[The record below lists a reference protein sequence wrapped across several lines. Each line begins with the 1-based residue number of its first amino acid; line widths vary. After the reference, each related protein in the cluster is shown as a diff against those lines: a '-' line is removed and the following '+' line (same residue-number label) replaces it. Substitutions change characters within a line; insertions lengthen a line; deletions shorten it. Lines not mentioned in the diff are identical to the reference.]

1 MTPAT
6 TMKAEPPKAARPSS
20 TKISVQF
27 VYAPGLKRAVFRNV
41 RLTGSWDREGRY
53 SDDWSTIP
61 MEEYTGEDGCPCYRA
76 AVGLD
81 ESQVGWTFRWG
92 VVVDGPAGRD
102 KWGITTEVCDAGSSD
117 RSRAFALRPRDG
129 DAVQQE
135 RYYLTHNRRLGAQ
148 KYRRAGTTKDGICFS
163 VWAPNARKVE
173 VVFGTLFDVNDP
185 KRTTCDDPLPAASIA
200 GGYIADDGQGMHPE
214 RGPFPMTRG
223 DGDVW
228 VTDENNPRLADFAA
242 FDHKPYIYR
251 ITKDDGTVA
260 YKSDLHS
267 RCQVGS
273 GRFDPKGQ
281 PFADLTRTLDGPG
294 SCSAVVDSDQVT
306 AFFEDPQGRWPESD
320 WVQAEEFWKDEKD
333 LIGTAKPVPR
343 RVDDLVIY
351 ELHVGALGGPDK
363 KGPGTL
369 KDAIE
374 LLDYLVDLGINAV
387 ELLPMSQFSGEE
399 NWGYGTSHYYAIEY
413 SGGGRDQYKYFI
425 KACHRRGIAV
435 IFDVVYNH
443 FTPNAERAEWG
454 YDTNDVVKNPYYWY
468 EGVPSDYPAYQQ
480 AVDAGARDLGGYVDN
495 MSTGFA
501 PRFYEEMVRKMFISS
516 AAMLMEEFHV
526 DGFRV
531 DQTTSIH
538 SYNVLHADGRPV
550 PNANLFGAKFLREW
564 TSTLR
569 LINPDVILTAEDHS
583 GWDKVTQSTEIG
595 GLGFDKVWY
604 ADFYHHLMGD
614 TDKGSD
620 YAKLIKTAGFGD
632 DRALAMDYFAGVLGD
647 SGGNRVVYNES
658 HDEAGNAQGTKR
670 SIVVAAN
677 GAPLVGETRRYAEA
691 RCRFAFGATVLS
703 AGTPMFLFGE
713 EVGFEKDFLYN
724 HIFANREDLD
734 GYRKTSGQFLFAFY
748 RDLIHLRLASP
759 GLRTRLIDILHV
771 HDANRVLAW
780 RRWGEGDDF
789 LVLASLNNH
798 AYLDGYDVSNS
809 RLADG
814 DWKEVFNSDLT
825 KYGGDNIGNFGA
837 TAIPSRGGV
846 LHAVIPA
853 NGFVVMKRI

>member
-1 MTPAT
+1 MTSAT
-6 TMKAEPPKAARPSS
+6 MTKAEPSKTARPAPL
-20 TKISVQF
+20 TISVQF
-27 VYAPGLKRAVFRNV
+27 VYAPGLKRVVFRNV

-61 MEEYTGEDGCPCYRA
+61 MEQYTGEDGCPCYRA
-76 AVGLD
+76 TVGLD
-81 ESQVGWTFRWG
+81 ESQAGRTFRWG
-92 VVVDGPAGRD
+92 VVVDGPAGSD
-102 KWGITTEVCDAGSSD
+102 KWGITTEVRDARSSD
-117 RSRAFALRPRDG
+117 RSRAFGLRPRDG

-135 RYYLTHNRRLGAQ
+135 HYYLTHNRRLGAQ
-148 KYRRAGTTKDGICFS
+148 KHRRAGTTNDGIRFS

-173 VVFGTLFDVNDP
+173 VVFGTFFDVNDP
-185 KRTTCDDPLPAASIA
+185 ERVPREDSLPATSVA
-200 GGYIADDGQGMHPE
+200 GGYIADDSQGMHPK
-214 RGPFPMTRG
+214 RGPFSMTRG
-223 DGDVW
+223 DDGVW
-228 VTDENNPRLADFAA
+228 VTDENDPRLADFAA
-242 FDHKPYIYR
+242 FDHKPYMYR

-260 YKSDLHS
+260 YKSDLYS

-273 GRFDPKGQ
+273 GMFDPKGQ
-281 PFADLTRTLDGPG
+281 PFFDVTRKLDGPG
-294 SCSAVVDSDQVT
+294 SCSSVIDSDQVT

-320 WVQAEEFWKDEKD
+320 WLKAEEFWKDEKD

-351 ELHVGALGGPDK
+351 ELHVGALGGPQK
-363 KGPGTL
+363 QGPGTL

-374 LLDYLVDLGINAV
+374 LLDYLVDLGVNAV

-443 FTPNAERAEWG
+443 FTPNAGRAEWG

-468 EGVPSDYPAYQQ
+468 EGVPSDYPAYQR
-480 AVDAGARDLGGYVDN
+480 AVDSDAKDLGGYIDN

-501 PRFYEEMVRKMFISS
+501 PRFYEEIVRKMFISS
-516 AAMLMEEFHV
+516 AVMLMEEFHI

-538 SYNVLHADGRPV
+538 SYNVLHADGRAV
-550 PNANLFGAKFLREW
+550 PDANLFGAKFLREW

-583 GWDKVTQSTEIG
+583 GWDKVTQSSEIG
-595 GLGFDKVWY
+595 GLGFDKAWY
-604 ADFYHHLMGD
+604 ADFYHHLIGD

-632 DRALAMDYFAGVLGD
+632 DRALAMDYFAGALGD
-647 SGGNRVVYNES
+647 SGGNHVVYNES

-670 SIVVAAN
+670 TIVVAAN
-677 GAPLVGETRRYAEA
+677 GAPLVGQTRRYAEA

-734 GYRKTSGQFLFAFY
+734 GYRRTSGQFLFAFY

-759 GLRTRLIDILHV
+759 GLRTRLIDILHA
-771 HDANRVLAW
+771 HDVNRVLAW
-780 RRWGEGDDF
+780 RRWGEDEDY
-789 LVLASLNNH
+789 LALASLNNH
-798 AYLDGYDVSNS
+798 PFRDGYTISNP
-809 RLADG
+809 RLPDG
-814 DWKEVFNSDLT
+814 RWREVFSSDSDR
-825 KYGGDNIGNFGA
+825 YGGDGVSNGGA
-837 TAIPSRGGV
+837 VIPASGGA

-853 NGFVVMKRI
+853 NGVVILKRVS

>member
-1 MTPAT
+1 M
-6 TMKAEPPKAARPSS
+6 
-20 TKISVQF
+20 
-27 VYAPGLKRAVFRNV
+27 L
-41 RLTGSWDREGRY
+41 
-53 SDDWSTIP
+53 
-61 MEEYTGEDGCPCYRA
+61 
-76 AVGLD
+76 
-81 ESQVGWTFRWG
+81 
-92 VVVDGPAGRD
+92 
-102 KWGITTEVCDAGSSD
+102 
-117 RSRAFALRPRDG
+117 RSRDG

-135 RYYLTHNRRLGAQ
+135 RYYLTHNRRLGAE
-148 KYRRAGTTKDGICFS
+148 KHRRDGATKDGICFS

-173 VVFGTLFDVNDP
+173 VVFGTFFDVNDP
-185 KRTTCDDPLPAASIA
+185 KRTPRDDPLPATSIA

-223 DGDVW
+223 DGGVW
-228 VTDENNPRLADFAA
+228 VTDENDPRLADFAA

-260 YKSDLHS
+260 YKSDLYS

-273 GRFDPKGQ
+273 GMFDPKGQ
-281 PFADLTRTLDGPG
+281 PFSDLTRKLDGPG

-306 AFFEDPQGRWPESD
+306 AFFEDPQGRWPESN

-374 LLDYLVDLGINAV
+374 QLDYLVDLGVNAV

-516 AAMLMEEFHV
+516 AVMLMEEFHI

-632 DRALAMDYFAGVLGD
+632 DRALAMDYFAGVLGG
-647 SGGNRVVYNES
+647 SGGNQCRLQRVARRGGQRPGHQAV
-658 HDEAGNAQGTKR
+658 DRRGRQRRAAGR
-670 SIVVAAN
+670 RDAAVR
-677 GAPLVGETRRYAEA
+677 GGPVPLRLRRHRTVGRNPHVPLRRGG
-691 RCRFAFGATVLS
+691 RV
-703 AGTPMFLFGE
+703 
-713 EVGFEKDFLYN
+713 
-724 HIFANREDLD
+724 REGLPL
-734 GYRKTSGQFLFAFY
+734 QP
-748 RDLIHLRLASP
+748 HLRQP
-759 GLRTRLIDILHV
+759 GGSRRLSEDERPIPLRLLPGPDPPAAGQPGAAHPPDRHPPRARRQSRARLEAMGRRRGLPRPGQPEQPSVPGRLH
-771 HDANRVLAW
+771 DRQSAAPRRPLEGGLQQRLRPLW
-780 RRWGEGDDF
+780 RG
-789 LVLASLNNH
+789 
-798 AYLDGYDVSNS
+798 
-809 RLADG
+809 
-814 DWKEVFNSDLT
+814 
-825 KYGGDNIGNFGA
+825 
-837 TAIPSRGGV
+837 
-846 LHAVIPA
+846 
-853 NGFVVMKRI
+853 